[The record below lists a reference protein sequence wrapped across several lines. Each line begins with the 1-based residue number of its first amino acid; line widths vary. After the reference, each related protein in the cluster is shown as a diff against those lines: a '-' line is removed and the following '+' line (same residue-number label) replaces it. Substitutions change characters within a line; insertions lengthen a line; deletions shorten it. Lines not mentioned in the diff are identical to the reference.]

1 MLKIKIMDRKL
12 IDMGPY
18 QDKFTLINGR
28 LKTKG
33 RSNKKRTLFAK
44 SEKIVQAYGLK
55 VGQVNRSPD
64 GSAIYI
70 LIHINENSPQ
80 NEYIHLTDPSRRRD
94 YKFPYS
100 EKAGA
105 TTEVIHDE
113 ELIKAL
119 LANWL
124 NPNRE
129 FIGARRD
136 LSQRLAKALAERND
150 GMLEYFESYC
160 EERGIVVRK
169 EQSGGYSEP
178 ESPTTSGGSSN
189 LHDLKPEEEGKRKTT
204 GSGAANSSNDISSD
218 EWAPS
223 DVPVPENA
231 LKPSSPTFKGKDE
244 IKHQEKRINQA
255 AIGLAGERY
264 VVDRENER
272 LSAAGYEDKKA
283 VRLETDG
290 DGYDVLSFDIENNRP
305 LHIEVK
311 TTSKGKFEPFHISH
325 TEYLY
330 SKEKTDAYT
339 YRLYRLYDFEWI
351 DEEKK
356 TCKAAHYILE
366 GDLDDCCEKIDTAY
380 KMQPKSK
387 SAPSSSDA

>member
-1 MLKIKIMDRKL
+1 
-12 IDMGPY
+12 MGPY
-18 QDKFTLINGR
+18 QDKFRLINGQ
-28 LKTKG
+28 LKTVT
-33 RSNKKRTLFAK
+33 KRMLFAK
-44 SEKIVQAYGLK
+44 SEKLAHANELK
-55 VGQVNRSPD
+55 VGQINRSPN
-64 GSAIYI
+64 GSEIYI
-70 LIHINENSPQ
+70 LTRIRENSAQ
-80 NEYIHLTDPSRRRD
+80 RIYIYLTDPPKRED
-94 YKFPYS
+94 YRFLYT
-100 EKAGA
+100 EKRNA
-105 TTEVIHDE
+105 TAEVIHDK

-119 LANWL
+119 LATWL
-124 NPNRE
+124 NPNRK
-129 FIGARRD
+129 FIAARRN

-150 GMLEYFESYC
+150 GMFEYFKSYC
-160 EERGIVVRK
+160 EERGEVVRK

-311 TTSKGKFEPFHISH
+311 TTSKGKFEPFHISR

-351 DEEKK
+351 DEEEK

-366 GDLDDCCEKIDTAY
+366 GDLDDCCEKIETAY